1 MRRTCWLA
9 SSLRTL
15 GERFAPGT
23 LVLVV
28 LATLVGACGLLPDS
42 TEDQPVVVFPAGE
55 RPAAPAIAGE
65 TLSGEPL
72 ALADLGEGPVVVN
85 FWASWCGP
93 CRQEAPHLNAVAEAY
108 GDQGV
113 RVVGVNGRDE
123 LVPARSFAQ
132 GNFDFPSWY
141 DPDQTIAAQFGASG
155 PVGMPSTLILDR
167 DGNVAVRFFGAVSGA
182 TLGPRLDALLDE
194 A

>member
-1 MRRTCWLA
+1 MSVALRVGQVAAVALVAALLGLLAWKLANGEGRRATGPAPEFALERLDREGTLSLA
-9 SSLRTL
+9 SLR
-15 GERFAPGT
+15 GKA
-23 LVLVV
+23 
-28 LATLVGACGLLPDS
+28 
-42 TEDQPVVVFPAGE
+42 
-55 RPAAPAIAGE
+55 
-65 TLSGEPL
+65 
-72 ALADLGEGPVVVN
+72 VVVN

-141 DPDQTIAAQFGASG
+141 DPDQAIAAQFGASG

-167 DGNVAVRFFGAVSGA
+167 DGKVAVRFFGAVSGA